1 MPARERKL
9 FPEPRTRLSE
19 KGVAT
24 TIAIVGLVTFSLWF
38 VSIPLT
44 GEAEP
49 WDASPVLY
57 AMVLLAAGVGGAMA
71 GGLPAAESAF
81 FSWLGAWIGH
91 VAAIAL
97 LPWLRE
103 WWLLG
108 IFVSGFMSGIA
119 MGGAVI
125 GWGIGWG
132 LSRLRTNR

>member
-1 MPARERKL
+1 MSARERKRL
-9 FPEPRTRLSE
+9 AKPRTRLSW
-19 KGVAT
+19 KGIAT
-24 TIAIVGLVTFSLWF
+24 TVAIVGLVTFSLWF

-91 VAAIAL
+91 VAAIAML
-97 LPWLRE
+97 SWLRE

-119 MGGAVI
+119 MVGALMGALI
-125 GWGIGWG
+125 GWGV
-132 LSRLRTNR
+132 SRLQRNR